1 MECFLAAPE
10 PMATRVPQM
19 IFRLLRPAHLFYYD
33 PSKNQ
38 CSSPFKIDVVP
49 CTHNRML
56 TDSPLLI
63 RFNGTTGFDEIT
75 EPAFPLPKE
84 GFRFRDETDLLRLAN
99 TNTRLPGAF
108 LILNKF
114 ITAVKSTVSDPP
126 KGKNHVMVTV
136 KFDNDN
142 SVILSLFDNQAIDFH
157 RKLDSMRVNPRVIV
171 ATNINPRTVGV
182 PTFLRGYAK
191 VKPLSIHELNEFVI
205 TAQPQDV
212 EFDCTG
218 KVTGVTS
225 PALGIMWSIADDTD
239 EGLFVGFDG
248 EMTKLH
254 NMRAYEAVHLTAG
267 EGVNSEETQP
277 PPFIA
282 DMVGKTYNF
291 QVRVSRYNFTANHQT
306 FTISRIMN
314 ERDRLPR
321 PDFVPNVTCLV
332 PTQYSLRS
340 KLIAMIMR
348 NHHLEEHRPVVSLP
362 RRLAHRSFE
371 GTEGVIGDD
380 SVSSQFLKFE

>member
-49 CTHNRML
+49 CIHNRRL

-108 LILNKF
+108 LILN
-114 ITAVKSTVSDPP
+114 
-126 KGKNHVMVTV
+126 
-136 KFDNDN
+136 NDN
-142 SVILSLFDNQAIDFH
+142 PVILSLFDNQAIDFH
-157 RKLDSMRVNPRVIV
+157 RRLDSMRVDPRVIV

-282 DMVGKTYNF
+282 DMVGDMPG
-291 QVRVSRYNFTANHQT
+291 AN
-306 FTISRIMN
+306 SV
-314 ERDRLPR
+314 L
-321 PDFVPNVTCLV
+321 
-332 PTQYSLRS
+332 S
-340 KLIAMIMR
+340 KVKADS
-348 NHHLEEHRPVVSLP
+348 NDHEES
-362 RRLAHRSFE
+362 SSG
-371 GTEGVIGDD
+371 GTSPSCVAT
-380 SVSSQFLKFE
+380 KKARA